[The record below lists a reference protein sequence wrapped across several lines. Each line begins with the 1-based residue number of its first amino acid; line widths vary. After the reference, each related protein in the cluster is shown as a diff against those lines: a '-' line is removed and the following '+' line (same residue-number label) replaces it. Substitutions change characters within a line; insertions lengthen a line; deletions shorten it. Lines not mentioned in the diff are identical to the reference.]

1 MKEQRDK
8 KWIGAAIG
16 LVSQGIGLVTNL
28 ISKNKQAKAEEKARQ
43 EQLAL
48 EAKQKAEEEARQR
61 NQALNAQFSNTSY
74 IDEFQKRIEFKDGGS
89 TTKKSNNNKTTILD
103 EIKTGIIGDYINIPT
118 ISGIN
123 GKRTNVK
130 LIPNKD
136 NEFIKNKYNDLKQ
149 NTVDF
154 YSKDLRN
161 REKLLK
167 KNIKSARKIVENEK
181 EKYKDYEQYF
191 NDRENSKTKDILNEQ
206 LQNIND
212 IPIYGYEGDDKLSGF
227 ASKDFIGINDEL
239 TDDEAKSTT
248 IHEITHSANAIPQKI
263 VIQDRINKDKR
274 FRVAGVDKYLDNPD
288 EIYSRYKELRK
299 ELEDKFP
306 NYQIYPASEIRK
318 QLKNY
323 NVQDKKIF
331 DRYNDDFIDFLLND
345 VAKNDNVNNTLN
357 NDIFNVSFAKNGGK
371 IKHKIEA
378 ENGEIIK
385 SDKPIIIRNGGIA
398 IPLGNGYN
406 LLKGK
411 THEQGGID
419 IDLKGDGR
427 VWSDVPFLN
436 GESPARK
443 ILKGENP
450 NKVFIQQEMFKKVNN
465 LEDDG
470 SKKKQMGDYVTKNK
484 RKNKI
489 NDLIYYATKGYD
501 TELADNVNTAIGD
514 YDNTTT
520 GRLINYVENSDSLG
534 YKDGKW
540 YSPKVTHP
548 RAKVDNNNFGMGVDK
563 KQNPYIKGK
572 IKKDSKGRQYITED
586 NEKEAR
592 YKSMRDAKESA
603 EQRYDYARKITK
615 SDNELSNIKKA
626 ITESSIYN
634 LGSGYVAKNLFNDKT
649 LMDAL
654 MNGTDEEYNDQV
666 NKYYKKKERNDRI
679 NKTNEFLNLKRM
691 GCKMK
696 NNSLIYNLN
705 GNIKNKNGFV
715 PSTGKRQKAEGGIK
729 LGVGDWMNIGNGIL
743 NVAGGLTSYFMN
755 RKALK
760 DMENTGI
767 GSGPEVPVAM
777 QAAKLNTNYNINPEL
792 SAIRET
798 EANTFKDIDQNTTSS
813 NVALARKQQARL
825 NSLQNRNA
833 LYAEKENRE
842 TELINA
848 DRLNQQ
854 QVSAQNNQAYNQ
866 YLKDK
871 YNHQLTEHEFKLGLI
886 DKRGENNIAL
896 IQNLTSAVGNVGNY
910 FTQKE
915 SDDKYYD
922 LLNKNNKNNEDNNV
936 INELPKLDT
945 SIDKLKFNPID
956 IKLPNTIK
964 GLDYKATYNNAY
976 NQLAR
981 YSNKVATPNILFK
994 HGGIIKNKR

>member
-61 NQALNAQFSNTSY
+61 NQALNAQFSDTSY
-74 IDEFQKRIEFKDGGS
+74 IDEFQKRIEFKKGG
-89 TTKKSNNNKTTILD
+89 D
-103 EIKTGIIGDYINIPT
+103 
-118 ISGIN
+118 
-123 GKRTNVK
+123 
-130 LIPNKD
+130 
-136 NEFIKNKYNDLKQ
+136 IKNKKIFKKGGNTKNDIPPIVEIEEIYEDEEPIVESPLIKVAKKEEPIIITENNEIKIPIKNERKLAQDSGNYHAREAENSLTSNKDVWEKNINDWLTNAPNYRKNYVDSFNRNDPEGLQMRYLELVNRRDMKDHFNDKWLKASEATVDDIKNATINNLRTVNYQAADTNENRGGYYDPNKHMVNMRIEDPRYIAHELAHASNSIPQEAAISQYIIDNYDKFKHLSDHYWDSASEIYGRLKQ
-149 NTVDF
+149 FKKEHHIKDGEKI
-154 YSKDLRN
+154 SK
-161 REKLLK
+161 
-167 KNIKSARKIVENEK
+167 
-181 EKYKDYEQYF
+181 
-191 NDRENSKTKDILNEQ
+191 EQ
-206 LQNIND
+206 LQNLKKNTKNTLNFSNR
-212 IPIYGYEGDDKLSGF
+212 YDDDSLLF
-227 ASKDFIGINDEL
+227 
-239 TDDEAKSTT
+239 
-248 IHEITHSANAIPQKI
+248 
-263 VIQDRINKDKR
+263 
-274 FRVAGVDKYLDNPD
+274 
-288 EIYSRYKELRK
+288 
-299 ELEDKFP
+299 
-306 NYQIYPASEIRK
+306 
-318 QLKNY
+318 
-323 NVQDKKIF
+323 
-331 DRYNDDFIDFLLND
+331 FLNE
-345 VAKNDNVNNTLN
+345 VAKNDSNKQNNLN
-357 NDIFNVSFAKNGGK
+357 LSNFPETFFAKNGGK

-385 SDKPIIIRNGGIA
+385 SDKPMIIRNGGIA

-443 ILKGENP
+443 VLKGENP
-450 NKVFIQQEMFKKVNN
+450 NKVFIQQEMFKKVND

-489 NDLIYYATKGYD
+489 NDLIYYTTKGYD
-501 TELADNVNTAIGD
+501 TELSDNVNAAIGD

-534 YKDGKW
+534 YKNGRW

-586 NEKEAR
+586 DEKEAR
-592 YKSMRDAKESA
+592 YKSMKDAKESA

-626 ITESSIYN
+626 ITESAIYN
-634 LGSGYVAKNLFNDKT
+634 LGSGYVAKNLFNDKK
-649 LMDAL
+649 LMNAL

-679 NKTNEFLNLKRM
+679 NKTNEFLNLKSM
-691 GCKMK
+691 GGKMK

-715 PSTGKRQKAEGGIK
+715 TSTGKRQKASLGIGGWNAIGQ
-729 LGVGDWMNIGNGIL
+729 GVLNIGSSLG
-743 NVAGGLTSYFMN
+743 SYFIN

-767 GSGPEVPVAM
+767 GSGPETPVAM
-777 QAAKLNTNYNINPEL
+777 QAAKLNTNYNINPQL
-792 SAIRET
+792 SAIRES
-798 EANTFKDIDQNTTSS
+798 EANAFKDIDQNTTSS
-813 NVALARKQQARL
+813 SVALARKQQARL

-833 LYAEKENRE
+833 LYAEKENKE

-854 QVSAQNNQAYNQ
+854 QVSAQNNQMYNQ

-871 YNHQLTEHEFKLGLI
+871 YNHQLKEHEFKLGLI
-886 DKRGENNIAL
+886 DKRAENNTTL
-896 IQNLTSAVGNVGNY
+896 VQNLTSAVGNVGNY
-910 FTQKE
+910 FAKKE
-915 SDDKYYD
+915 SDDKYMN
-922 LLNKNNKNNEDNNV
+922 LLKEIHAK
-936 INELPKLDT
+936 
-945 SIDKLKFNPID
+945 
-956 IKLPNTIK
+956 
-964 GLDYKATYNNAY
+964 
-976 NQLAR
+976 R
-981 YSNKVATPNILFK
+981 Y
-994 HGGIIKNKR
+994 GGKTKR

>member
-1 MKEQRDK
+1 MKEQRNK

-16 LVSQGIGLVTNL
+16 LVSTGIGLISNL
-28 ISKNKQAKAEEKARQ
+28 ISKNKQRKAEEKARQ

-61 NQALNAQFSNTSY
+61 NQALNAQYADTSY
-74 IDEFQKRIEFKDGGS
+74 IDEFQKRIEFK
-89 TTKKSNNNKTTILD
+89 K
-103 EIKTGIIGDYINIPT
+103 
-118 ISGIN
+118 
-123 GKRTNVK
+123 
-130 LIPNKD
+130 
-136 NEFIKNKYNDLKQ
+136 
-149 NTVDF
+149 
-154 YSKDLRN
+154 
-161 REKLLK
+161 
-167 KNIKSARKIVENEK
+167 
-181 EKYKDYEQYF
+181 
-191 NDRENSKTKDILNEQ
+191 
-206 LQNIND
+206 
-212 IPIYGYEGDDKLSGF
+212 
-227 ASKDFIGINDEL
+227 
-239 TDDEAKSTT
+239 
-248 IHEITHSANAIPQKI
+248 
-263 VIQDRINKDKR
+263 
-274 FRVAGVDKYLDNPD
+274 
-288 EIYSRYKELRK
+288 
-299 ELEDKFP
+299 
-306 NYQIYPASEIRK
+306 
-318 QLKNY
+318 
-323 NVQDKKIF
+323 
-331 DRYNDDFIDFLLND
+331 
-345 VAKNDNVNNTLN
+345 
-357 NDIFNVSFAKNGGK
+357 GGK

-385 SDKPIIIRNGGIA
+385 SDKPIIIKNGGIA

-443 ILKGENP
+443 VLKGENP
-450 NKVFIQQEMFKKVNN
+450 NKVFIQQEMFKTVNN

-470 SKKKQMGDYVTKNK
+470 TKKKQMGDYVTKNK

-489 NDLIYYATKGYD
+489 NDLIYYSTKGYD

-572 IKKDSKGRQYITED
+572 IKKDSRRRQYITEND
-586 NEKEAR
+586 ERIAR

-603 EQRYDYARKITK
+603 EQRYDYARKMTK

-626 ITESSIYN
+626 ITESAIYN
-634 LGSGYVAKNLFNDKT
+634 LGSGYVAKQLFNDKT
-649 LMDAL
+649 LMNTL

-691 GCKMK
+691 GGKTE

-705 GNIKNKNGFV
+705 GNIKNNNRFV
-715 PSTGKRQKAEGGIK
+715 LSTGKRQKAGAGLGIGGWSNIIQGA
-729 LGVGDWMNIGNGIL
+729 LNIG
-743 NVAGGLTSYFMN
+743 GGLASYFIN
-755 RKALK
+755 KKTLK
-760 DMENTGI
+760 DMENLGI
-767 GSGPEVPVAM
+767 GSGPETPVAM
-777 QAAKLNTNYNINPEL
+777 QATKLNTNYNINPEL

-798 EANTFKDIDQNTTSS
+798 EANTFKDIDQNTISS
-813 NVALARKQQARL
+813 SVALARKQQARL
-825 NSLQNRNA
+825 NSLQNRNK
-833 LYAEKENRE
+833 LYAEKENKE
-842 TELINA
+842 IELINA

-871 YNHQLTEHEFKLGLI
+871 YNHQLKEHEFKLGLI

-896 IQNLTSAVGNVGNY
+896 VQNLTGAINNVGDY
-910 FTQKE
+910 FTRKE
-915 SDDKYYD
+915 ENDE
-922 LLNKNNKNNEDNNV
+922 N
-936 INELPKLDT
+936 
-945 SIDKLKFNPID
+945 
-956 IKLPNTIK
+956 IKLLKEIYTKRYGGKIK
-964 GLDYKATYNNAY
+964 
-976 NQLAR
+976 R
-981 YSNKVATPNILFK
+981 
-994 HGGIIKNKR
+994 

>member
-1 MKEQRDK
+1 MKNKRNK

-16 LVSQGIGLVTNL
+16 LVSQGVGLVTNL
-28 ISKNKQAKAEEKARQ
+28 ISKNKQAEAEEKARQ

-48 EAKQKAEEEARQR
+48 EAKQKAEQ
-61 NQALNAQFSNTSY
+61 NALQTAQNLSAQFSDTSY
-74 IDEFQKRIEFKDGGS
+74 IDEFQKRIEFKKGGN
-89 TTKKSNNNKTTILD
+89 TKNDIPPIVEIEEIYED
-103 EIKTGIIGDYINIPT
+103 EEPIVESPRVKIAKKEEPIIINENSKIKIP
-118 ISGIN
+118 IKN
-123 GKRTNVK
+123 EPK
-130 LIPNKD
+130 LAP
-136 NEFIKNKYNDLKQ
+136 ESKNKYAKEA
-149 NTVDF
+149 
-154 YSKDLRN
+154 
-161 REKLLK
+161 EKSYI
-167 KNIKSARKIVENEK
+167 NNNVVWEK
-181 EKYKDYEQYF
+181 
-191 NDRENSKTKDILNEQ
+191 
-206 LQNIND
+206 NIND
-212 IPIYGYEGDDKLSGF
+212 WLKNSKNYSRQYAESIERNDPKELQNLYKELVTKNSITDRFTDRTMARGSGTVEDIKNATINNIRTAKYSESDIEEHRGGYYDPNKHLVNMR
-227 ASKDFIGINDEL
+227 INDPRYI
-239 TDDEAKSTT
+239 S
-248 IHEITHSANAIPQKI
+248 HEFAHAANAIPQEAAITQYKI
-263 VIQDRINKDKR
+263 DNFDK
-274 FRVAGVDKYLDNPD
+274 FKNLNDEDIDSSK
-288 EIYSRYKELRK
+288 EIYGRSRQFKKEHNIKDGEKISK
-299 ELEDKFP
+299 E
-306 NYQIYPASEIRK
+306 
-318 QLKNY
+318 QLQNLKKNTK
-323 NVQDKKIF
+323 NTLNFV
-331 DRYNDDFIDFLLND
+331 DRYDDDSLLYFLND
-345 VAKNDNVNNTLN
+345 VAKNDNKQNNLKIPNMLET
-357 NDIFNVSFAKNGGK
+357 SYAKHGGK

-385 SDKPIIIRNGGIA
+385 SDKPMIIRNGGIA

-419 IDLKGDGR
+419 IDLKGDGI
-427 VWSDVPFLN
+427 VWSDVPFLD

-443 ILKGENP
+443 VLKGENP

-470 SKKKQMGDYVTKNK
+470 SRKKQMGDYVTKNK

-489 NDLIYYATKGYD
+489 NDLIYYSTKGYD
-501 TELADNVNTAIGD
+501 TELTDNVNTAIGD

-534 YKDGKW
+534 YKNGRW

-572 IKKDSKGRQYITED
+572 IKKDSKGRQYITES

-592 YKSMRDAKESA
+592 YKSIRDAKESA

-626 ITESSIYN
+626 ITESAIYN
-634 LGSGYVAKNLFNDKT
+634 LGSGYVAKNLFNDKK
-649 LMDAL
+649 LMNVL
-654 MNGTDEEYNDQV
+654 INGTDEEYNDQV

-691 GCKMK
+691 GGKME

-715 PSTGKRQKAEGGIK
+715 PSTGKRQKAENGIK

-743 NVAGGLTSYFMN
+743 NIAGGLGSYFMN

-767 GSGPEVPVAM
+767 GSGPEAPVAM
-777 QAAKLNTNYNINPEL
+777 QAAKLNTNYNINPQL
-792 SAIRET
+792 SAIIES
-798 EANTFKDIDQNTTSS
+798 EANAFKDIDQNTTSS
-813 NVALARKQQARL
+813 SVALARKQQARL

-833 LYAEKENRE
+833 LYAEKENKE

-854 QVSAQNNQAYNQ
+854 QISAQNNQAYNQ

-871 YNHQLTEHEFKLGLI
+871 YNHQLKENEFKLGLI
-886 DKRGENNIAL
+886 DKRAENNTAL
-896 IQNLTSAVGNVGNY
+896 VQNLTSAVGNVGNY
-910 FTQKE
+910 FTKKE
-915 SDDKYYD
+915 SDDKYM
-922 LLNKNNKNNEDNNV
+922 KF
-936 INELPKLDT
+936 
-945 SIDKLKFNPID
+945 LKEIYT
-956 IKLPNTIK
+956 K
-964 GLDYKATYNNAY
+964 
-976 NQLAR
+976 R
-981 YSNKVATPNILFK
+981 Y
-994 HGGIIKNKR
+994 GGKTKR